1 MNLFKRIVALLLACA
16 VLYTL
21 FGCAAGLN
29 GTYKSKDGLIEQT
42 VTFSDGN
49 RISVSAFGVEIEGDY
64 VIKDGKLV
72 ITYTVLGLRT
82 EWEKKF
88 EKKGYSIFIDGTEFI
103 KE

>member
-1 MNLFKRIVALLLACA
+1 MKIVKRIVALLLVCA
-16 VLYTL
+16 ALYTL
-21 FGCAAGLN
+21 FGCAAALN

-42 VTFSDGN
+42 VTFSKGN
-49 RISVSAFGVEIEGDY
+49 KISVSAFGVEIEGDY
-64 VIKDGKLV
+64 VIKDGTLV

-88 EKKGYSIFIDGTEFI
+88 EKNGNSIFIDGTEFI